1 MTFCVCRICKTS
13 GQVRTSRKQVN
24 FIAIPDPIHS
34 FLWKRCI
41 SNGLKPV
48 DVLGRSWV
56 CTKCHSRLKEYFEGL
71 KNEN

>member
-13 GQVRTSRKQVN
+13 GQVRTSRKPVN
-24 FIAIPDPIHS
+24 FIAIP
-34 FLWKRCI
+34 I
-41 SNGLKPV
+41 SLK
-48 DVLGRSWV
+48 LFNIWV